1 MSQQVLLDL
10 DSIEPSKKQSRTVFD
25 PDRLLELANSI
36 KEQGVLQPILV
47 RQTGPK
53 KYEIIAGERRFRA
66 CKLVG
71 LSKIPAIVRSSDET
85 ASMIGSFL
93 ENAQREDLSPAEK
106 ENALISLWRTG
117 GFSTPKDLDKA
128 LGYTSGYSGSIIEA
142 REFREK
148 YNIPS
153 TLTTTSIISTKG
165 LPEDIRHRLLLR
177 VIKDEGKF
185 GQVRTI
191 RELKAIIDKAPSQI
205 VERIVDSKIDVDEA
219 RRIVELYQQTFQN
232 ETLKPLASALAIGEV
247 SSGIAEKTI
256 KLYSRLAQG
265 GAKLNPEIIARDLEE
280 IKRQTALDVV
290 HERLI
295 EQARVE
301 VLTGR
306 KSAIEFKIADPG
318 EGFVREVSD
327 IAWRIQRWGVPNL
340 MEAGAE
346 RWKIATKY
354 FREID
359 SKMHSLLGYTKLE
372 QNSSR

>member
-1 MSQQVLLDL
+1 
-10 DSIEPSKKQSRTVFD
+10 
-25 PDRLLELANSI
+25 
-36 KEQGVLQPILV
+36 
-47 RQTGPK
+47 
-53 KYEIIAGERRFRA
+53 
-66 CKLVG
+66 
-71 LSKIPAIVRSSDET
+71 
-85 ASMIGSFL
+85 MIGSFL

-117 GFSTPKDLDKA
+117 GFNTPKDLDKA

-165 LPEDIRHRLLLR
+165 LPEDVRHRLLLR

-191 RELKAIIDKAPSQI
+191 RELKPIIDKAPPQI

-219 RRIVELYQQTFQN
+219 RRVVELYQQIFQN
-232 ETLKPLASALAIGEV
+232 ESLKPLASALAIGEV

-327 IAWRIQRWGVPNL
+327 IAWRIQRWGIPNL

-346 RWKIATKY
+346 RWRIATKY

-372 QNSSR
+372 QDSSR

>member
-10 DSIEPSKKQSRTVFD
+10 GSIEPSKKQSRTVFD

-36 KEQGVLQPILV
+36 REQGVLQPILV

-66 CKLVG
+66 CKLIG
-71 LSKIPAIVRSSDET
+71 LSKIPAIIKSSDET

-93 ENAQREDLSPAEK
+93 ENAQREDLSSAEK

-117 GFSTPKDLDKA
+117 GFNTPKDLDKA

-165 LPEDIRHRLLLR
+165 LPEDVRHRLLLR
-177 VIKDEGKF
+177 VTKDEGKF

-191 RELKAIIDKAPSQI
+191 RELKAIIDKAPPQI
-205 VERIVDSKIDVDEA
+205 VERIVDGKIDVDEA
-219 RRIVELYQQTFQN
+219 RRVVELYQQIFQN
-232 ETLKPLASALAIGEV
+232 ESLKPLASALAIGEV

-256 KLYSRLAQG
+256 KLYNRLAQD

-280 IKRQTALDVV
+280 IKRQSALDVV
-290 HERLI
+290 HEKLI

-327 IAWRIQRWGVPNL
+327 IAWRIQRWGIPNL
-340 MEAGAE
+340 MESGAE
-346 RWKIATKY
+346 RWKIAIKY

>member
-10 DSIEPSKKQSRTVFD
+10 DSIEPNKKQSRAVFD
-25 PDRLLELANSI
+25 SDKLLELANSI
-36 KEQGVLQPILV
+36 REQGVLQPILV

-66 CKLVG
+66 CKLIG
-71 LSKIPAIVRSSDET
+71 LSKIPAIIKSSDET

-106 ENALISLWRTG
+106 ENALIALWKTG
-117 GFSTPKDLDKA
+117 RFNAPKDLDKA
-128 LGYTSGYSGSIIEA
+128 LGYTSGYSGAIIEA
-142 REFREK
+142 REFRDK
-148 YNIPS
+148 YNIPP
-153 TLTTTSIISTKG
+153 TLTTTTIISTKG

-177 VIKDEGKF
+177 VMKDEGKF

-191 RELKAIIDKAPSQI
+191 RELKAVIDKAPPQI
-205 VERIVDSKIDVDEA
+205 VKRIIDDMADVDEA
-219 RRIVELYQQTFQN
+219 KRVVELYQQAVQN
-232 ETLKPLASALAIGEV
+232 ETLKPLASALAEGEV
-247 SSGIAEKTI
+247 NSSSAEKTI
-256 KLYSRLAQG
+256 KLYTKLAEG
-265 GAKLNPEIIARDLEE
+265 GAKLNTEIIARDLEE
-280 IKRQTALDVV
+280 VKRQTALNVV
-290 HERLI
+290 HEKLI
-295 EQARVE
+295 EEARVE

-327 IAWRIQRWGVPNL
+327 VAWRVQKWGIPNL

-346 RWKIATKY
+346 RWRIATKY
-354 FREID
+354 FKEID
-359 SKMHSLLGYTKLE
+359 AKIHSLLGYTRLE

>member
-1 MSQQVLLDL
+1 
-10 DSIEPSKKQSRTVFD
+10 
-25 PDRLLELANSI
+25 
-36 KEQGVLQPILV
+36 
-47 RQTGPK
+47 
-53 KYEIIAGERRFRA
+53 
-66 CKLVG
+66 
-71 LSKIPAIVRSSDET
+71 
-85 ASMIGSFL
+85 MIGSFL
-93 ENAQREDLSPAEK
+93 ENAQREDLSSAEK

-117 GFSTPKDLDKA
+117 GFNTPKDLDKA

-165 LPEDIRHRLLLR
+165 LPEDVRHRLLLR
-177 VIKDEGKF
+177 VTKDEGKF

-191 RELKAIIDKAPSQI
+191 RELKAIIDKAPPQI
-205 VERIVDSKIDVDEA
+205 VERIVDGKIDVDEA
-219 RRIVELYQQTFQN
+219 RRVVELYQQIFQN
-232 ETLKPLASALAIGEV
+232 ESLKPLASALAIGEV

-256 KLYSRLAQG
+256 KLYNRLAQD

-280 IKRQTALDVV
+280 IKRQSALDVV
-290 HERLI
+290 HEKLI

-327 IAWRIQRWGVPNL
+327 IAWRIQRWGIPNL
-340 MEAGAE
+340 MESGAE
-346 RWKIATKY
+346 RWKIAIKY

>member
-1 MSQQVLLDL
+1 MSQQALLDL

-36 KEQGVLQPILV
+36 REQGVLQPILV

-66 CKLVG
+66 CKLIG
-71 LSKIPAIVRSSDET
+71 LSKIPAIIKSSDET

-93 ENAQREDLSPAEK
+93 ENAQREDLSSAEK

-117 GFSTPKDLDKA
+117 GFNTPKDLDKA

-165 LPEDIRHRLLLR
+165 LPEDVRHRLLLR
-177 VIKDEGKF
+177 VTKDEGKF

-191 RELKAIIDKAPSQI
+191 RELKAIIDKAPPQI
-205 VERIVDSKIDVDEA
+205 VERIVDGKIDVDEA
-219 RRIVELYQQTFQN
+219 RRVVELYQQIFQN
-232 ETLKPLASALAIGEV
+232 ESLKPLASALAIGEV

-256 KLYSRLAQG
+256 KLYNRLAQG

-280 IKRQTALDVV
+280 IKRQSALDVV
-290 HERLI
+290 HEKLI

-327 IAWRIQRWGVPNL
+327 IAWRIQRWGIPNL
-340 MEAGAE
+340 MESGAE
-346 RWKIATKY
+346 RWKIAIKY

>member
-10 DSIEPSKKQSRTVFD
+10 GSIEPSKKQSRTVFD

-36 KEQGVLQPILV
+36 REQGVLQPILV

-66 CKLVG
+66 CKLIG
-71 LSKIPAIVRSSDET
+71 LSKIPAIIKSSDET

-93 ENAQREDLSPAEK
+93 ENAQREDLSSAEK

-117 GFSTPKDLDKA
+117 GFNTPKDLDKA

-165 LPEDIRHRLLLR
+165 LPEDVRHRLLLR
-177 VIKDEGKF
+177 VTKDEGKF

-191 RELKAIIDKAPSQI
+191 RELKAIIDKAPPQI
-205 VERIVDSKIDVDEA
+205 VERIVDGKIDVDEA
-219 RRIVELYQQTFQN
+219 RRVVELYQQIFQN
-232 ETLKPLASALAIGEV
+232 ESLKPLASALAIGEV

-256 KLYSRLAQG
+256 KLYNRLAQG

-280 IKRQTALDVV
+280 IKRQSALDVV
-290 HERLI
+290 HEKLI

-327 IAWRIQRWGVPNL
+327 IAWRIQRWGIPNL
-340 MEAGAE
+340 MESGAE
-346 RWKIATKY
+346 RWKIAIKY